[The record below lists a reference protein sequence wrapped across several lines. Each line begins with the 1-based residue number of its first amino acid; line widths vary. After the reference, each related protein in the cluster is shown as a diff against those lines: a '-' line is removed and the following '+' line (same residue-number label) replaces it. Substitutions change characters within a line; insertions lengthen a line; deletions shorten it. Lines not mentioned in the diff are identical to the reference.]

1 MSVHVRR
8 HDSVTEIVLDRPPAN
23 AFDQAQVQ
31 ALAAAI
37 ARVRTD
43 TTTSCV
49 LLTGTGMFS
58 AGADIAMLADWRG
71 EPDVRERTVAF
82 VESMQAVYAEV
93 ENLCVP
99 TVAAIG
105 GAATG
110 GGLELALACDLRVV
124 TRDVKLGLPEVRIG
138 LIPGAGGTQR
148 MTAVAGPAV
157 AKRLILTG
165 DLIDGETAVALGIAH
180 IAADP
185 AELGRVA
192 ASLAYRIA
200 ALPPSAVAAAKRCIA
215 AAGTPEGFRAELDAV
230 RDLVTDPRTT
240 ALLTA
245 FATRS
250 AKAPATGVAAS
261 RSRPNDEVTR

>member
-1 MSVHVRR
+1 MSVHVSR
-8 HDSVTEIVLDRPPAN
+8 HDAVTEIMLDRPPAN

-31 ALAAAI
+31 ALAEAI
-37 ARVRTD
+37 ARVRSD

-58 AGADIAMLADWRG
+58 AGADIAMLADWQG

-82 VESMQAVYAEV
+82 VESMQAVYSQV

-105 GAATG
+105 RAATG

-124 TRDVKLGLPEVRIG
+124 ARDVKLGLPEVRIG

-185 AELGRVA
+185 ADLGRVA
-192 ASLAYRIA
+192 ATLARRIA
-200 ALPPSAVAAAKRCIA
+200 ALPRPAVAAAKRCIA

-230 RDLVTDPRTT
+230 RDLITDPQT
-240 ALLTA
+240 ATLLAA
-245 FATRS
+245 FAARS
-250 AKAPATGVAAS
+250 ATTPAARVAAP
-261 RSRPNDEVTR
+261 RSRPHYEVNR